1 MKLRKTL
8 PASNWRSHLVP
19 AWLTSKLPL
28 ICCCCV
34 LWLCL
39 AFTPAQAHR
48 SSIGGGAGLPIPS
61 LTHGQMAVI
70 ADNRADILAL
80 ADRQPFP
87 EDEVF
92 YRLRNYISLQYLY
105 CGWGLVPNSI
115 TDEAS
120 PFNECSHAYLSAT
133 QALLLHMRG
142 MKGNQSQVQALIKKI
157 ELQMLL
163 HNASLVLCR
172 FSDEPFNTADVISP
186 RWLEIPFHLPSLLV
200 SLALGIIVFGSIGAL
215 IRFLLTPAPVPAE
228 DQQGLL

>member
-1 MKLRKTL
+1 MTFSAVERH
-8 PASNWRSHLVP
+8 SHRVP
-19 AWLTSKLPL
+19 AWLIGKLPL
-28 ICCCCV
+28 ICCCCA

-39 AFTPAQAHR
+39 AFNPAWAHR
-48 SSIGGGAGLPIPS
+48 SSIGSGAGLPIPS

-70 ADNRADILAL
+70 AENRADILAL

-92 YRLRNYISLQYLY
+92 YRLRNFISLQYLY
-105 CGWGLVPNSI
+105 CGWGLVPNSV

-133 QALLLHMRG
+133 QALLLHMRE
-142 MKGNQSQVQALIKKI
+142 MKGDQSQVQALVKKI

-186 RWLEIPFHLPSLLV
+186 NWSEIPFHLPSLLV
-200 SLALGIIVFGSIGAL
+200 SLGLGMAVFGSIGVF
-215 IRFLLTPAPVPAE
+215 IRFLLTPVPAPAE
-228 DQQGLL
+228 GRQGLH